1 MQQQPLDLNPQARS
15 HGETRRPFADGVPS
29 ALDPEEE
36 ALLRRLMTPLTP
48 DRSAA
53 ILDRVVGPVMDVI
66 PFAPPRSRPFADRV
80 PASIDPAEELLL
92 RELMTPLAPDHAAA
106 ILDRVVEPQTEV
118 LTFAPP
124 RATKP
129 SRLTVAVSLSMA
141 AAAALLMVKLE
152 TSSTPA
158 KSAESIAYSQ
168 PEFSADSL
176 DDDAY
181 EITFPGAPGGTRG
194 AEGALPSFSAGA
206 PVVVRL
212 RARDS
217 ISGPIRAKLRAIHG
231 TSELALDW
239 DARLIGEKGNL
250 EIHGQ
255 ADDLLTTAAG
265 TWELEVTLY
274 RDAPGAP
281 LWQGSTRLRLISGPT
296 PRP

>member
-1 MQQQPLDLNPQARS
+1 MQKQRLDLDPQARS
-15 HGETRRPFADGVPS
+15 HGETRRPFADRVPS
-29 ALDPEEE
+29 ALDPEED

-48 DRSAA
+48 ERSAA

-66 PFAPPRSRPFADRV
+66 PFAPPHSRPFADRV
-80 PASIDPAEELLL
+80 PASIDPAEELLP
-92 RELMTPLAPDHAAA
+92 RELMTPLAPDNAAA
-106 ILDRVVEPQTEV
+106 ILDRVVEPQTEA
-118 LTFAPP
+118 LPFAPP

-141 AAAALLMVKLE
+141 AAAALLTVKLE

-158 KSAESIAYSQ
+158 KLA
-168 PEFSADSL
+168 EFSADSL

-239 DARLIGEKGNL
+239 DARMIGEKGNL

-255 ADDLLTTAAG
+255 ADDLLTTSAG

-274 RDAPGAP
+274 RDAPDEP
-281 LWQGSTRLRLISGPT
+281 LWRGSTRLRLVSGPR

>member
-1 MQQQPLDLNPQARS
+1 MHEPSLDSLDPQARVRR
-15 HGETRRPFADGVPS
+15 EPPRPFADGVP
-29 ALDPEEE
+29 
-36 ALLRRLMTPLTP
+36 
-48 DRSAA
+48 
-53 ILDRVVGPVMDVI
+53 
-66 PFAPPRSRPFADRV
+66 
-80 PASIDPAEELLL
+80 ASLDPAEELLL
-92 RELMTPLAPDHAAA
+92 RELMTPLAPDRAAA
-106 ILDRVVEPQTEV
+106 ILDRVVGPKTEV
-118 LTFAPP
+118 LPFAPP

-158 KSAESIAYSQ
+158 ESAD
-168 PEFSADSL
+168 FSAVLPPAFGADSL

-181 EITFPGAPGGTRG
+181 EITFPGAPGSTRG
-194 AEGALPSFSAGA
+194 SAGALPSFSAGT

-274 RDAPGAP
+274 RDAPDEP
-281 LWQGSTRLRLISGPT
+281 LWRGSARLRLISGPT